1 MVSCIRNQN
10 QNPSHKGESQSRNW
24 KRLGVLVIVLA
35 LAAGSVFYVTGR
47 NRAAAQTAT
56 QLDAIVALRHE

>member
-1 MVSCIRNQN
+1 MVSCIRKQK
-10 QNPSHKGESQSRNW
+10 QNPSHKGESQSRNR

-35 LAAGSVFYVTGR
+35 VAASSVFYVTGR

-56 QLDAIVALRHE
+56 QLDPIVALRHE